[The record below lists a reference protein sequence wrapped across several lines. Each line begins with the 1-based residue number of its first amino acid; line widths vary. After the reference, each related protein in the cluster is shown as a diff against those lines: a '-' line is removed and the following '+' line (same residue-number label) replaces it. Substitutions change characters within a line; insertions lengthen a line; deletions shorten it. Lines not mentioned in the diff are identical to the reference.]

1 MKTGA
6 QVLCESLISEGVEV
20 IFGISGGTVIPLYDA
35 FSEYPEIR
43 RVLVRHEQAAAHAA
57 AGYARVKG
65 KAGVCVG
72 TSGPGATNLLTGIAD
87 AYMDSTPMVVITGQV
102 ARSFIG
108 KDAFQE
114 CDITGI
120 TIPITKHNYLVRD
133 ADDVARTIKEAFYVA
148 QTGRPGPVLVDI
160 PKDVQTA
167 LTDVFYAE
175 TMDLP
180 GYKPRFEADPTQ
192 VANVA
197 ELLNRAERPVVLAGR
212 GVNVSQAHEELKELV
227 ETMQSPVVHTMLGLG
242 SFPPQHYLDLGML
255 GMHGTGYANRAIQNA
270 DLVLA
275 LGTRF
280 GDRATMRT
288 NDFAQNAVVVHVD
301 IDPSEIGKNVAPFA
315 SVVGDVKSVL
325 QHLNPL
331 VEPSDRSAW
340 VSQVSQWRTDYPLT
354 FHKPTKKLSA
364 REVIR
369 KVCRNADD
377 ETIVVTGVGQHQMF
391 AAQEYCSPRTNGFV
405 SSGGHGTMG
414 FELPAAL
421 GAQVACP
428 DEAVWVV
435 AGDGGFQ
442 MTMQELSTVVQEGLP
457 VKIAVIS
464 NGYLG
469 MVRQWQEMFCN
480 RNYVDVGLHKPDF
493 VKLADAYG
501 IPAMRVDKVE
511 DVAGALERA
520 KAHPGAYLID
530 FTVEPEE
537 NVFPMCA
544 AGTSLNDLI
553 EAPMT
558 AAA

>member
-120 TIPITKHNYLVRD
+120 TIPITKHNYLVRE

>member
-133 ADDVARTIKEAFYVA
+133 ADDVARTIKEAFHVA

>member
-1 MKTGA
+1 
-6 QVLCESLISEGVEV
+6 
-20 IFGISGGTVIPLYDA
+20 
-35 FSEYPEIR
+35 
-43 RVLVRHEQAAAHAA
+43 
-57 AGYARVKG
+57 
-65 KAGVCVG
+65 
-72 TSGPGATNLLTGIAD
+72 
-87 AYMDSTPMVVITGQV
+87 
-102 ARSFIG
+102 
-108 KDAFQE
+108 
-114 CDITGI
+114 
-120 TIPITKHNYLVRD
+120 
-133 ADDVARTIKEAFYVA
+133 
-148 QTGRPGPVLVDI
+148 VLVDI